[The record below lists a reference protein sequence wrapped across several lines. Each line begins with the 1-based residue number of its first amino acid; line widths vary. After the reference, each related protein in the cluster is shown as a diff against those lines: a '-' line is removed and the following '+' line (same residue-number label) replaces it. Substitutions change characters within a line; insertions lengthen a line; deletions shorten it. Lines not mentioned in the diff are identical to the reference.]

1 MTIFKTNKEIFSRW
15 GTSSGLTTVS
25 KKYEWVE
32 TRIPEIKDI
41 DYWEEIYCEP
51 GNIGVYGAYSP
62 FVNLFV
68 IIHLSLAE
76 SQCGIEQF
84 YGLDAEMEVVNRCKD
99 LGIVLVVR
107 NVLVPN

>member
-1 MTIFKTNKEIFSRW
+1 MTIFKTNEEIFSRW
-15 GTSSGLTTVS
+15 GTSNGSTTVS

-32 TRIPEIKDI
+32 NRIPEITDI
-41 DYWEEIYCEP
+41 NFWEEIYCEP

-62 FVNLFV
+62 FVSLFV
-68 IIHLSLAE
+68 IIHLSMIE

-84 YGLDAEMEVVNRCKD
+84 CGLDAEMEVVNRCKD